1 MRQFAFI
8 FILLV
13 VVLAGCNPQPFDSP
27 IPVET
32 VVIQTPVRTQVEQ
45 NPALDPTSFPH
56 TGSDP
61 VKLEYPSATGMPNF
75 AWRPPLN
82 ESPWALSPND
92 HFYFMR
98 PIQVDQVNWFL
109 ADYRYGY
116 QFPGTTSL
124 HTGVDIVAPHGTP
137 ILAAAPGK
145 VIWAGYGY
153 LHGDNDPNDPYGL
166 AVVVLHDFGHHGH
179 DLITVYAHMSSVD
192 AVVGQRVET
201 GTEIGLVGD
210 TGNTT
215 GPHLH
220 FEVRIANDNSYF
232 HTLNPELW
240 LVPPQNMGV
249 LVGTL
254 TTSYGA
260 YLTGMPIKVQ
270 NLDTS
275 FRYELFTYEATMH
288 PDEVYRENLVLSDLP
303 SGRYLL
309 SFSHRGTGYQQLFE
323 IYPGSVSYFTFTPS
337 TGIEFKN
344 PIMSAYQ
351 VATPQP

>member
-1 MRQFAFI
+1 
-8 FILLV
+8 
-13 VVLAGCNPQPFDSP
+13 
-27 IPVET
+27 
-32 VVIQTPVRTQVEQ
+32 
-45 NPALDPTSFPH
+45 
-56 TGSDP
+56 
-61 VKLEYPSATGMPNF
+61 
-75 AWRPPLN
+75 
-82 ESPWALSPND
+82 
-92 HFYFMR
+92 
-98 PIQVDQVNWFL
+98 
-109 ADYRYGY
+109 
-116 QFPGTTSL
+116 
-124 HTGVDIVAPHGTP
+124 
-137 ILAAAPGK
+137 
-145 VIWAGYGY
+145 
-153 LHGDNDPNDPYGL
+153 
-166 AVVVLHDFGHHGH
+166 
-179 DLITVYAHMSSVD
+179 LITVYAHMSSVD